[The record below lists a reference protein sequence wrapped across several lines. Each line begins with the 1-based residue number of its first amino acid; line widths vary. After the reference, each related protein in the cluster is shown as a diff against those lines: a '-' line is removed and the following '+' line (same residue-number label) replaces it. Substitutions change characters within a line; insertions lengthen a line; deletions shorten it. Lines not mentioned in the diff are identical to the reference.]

1 MIAVWL
7 ILQHECIGAFR
18 LTLASLS
25 LVLLLGVSWGTMGC
39 ESDPLLAPQSDDEEE
54 KGSYGLSSFPGDKA
68 DPGAHKK
75 SNPELF

>member
-1 MIAVWL
+1 MIMVWL
-7 ILQHECIGAFR
+7 IAQHAFIGKFR
-18 LTLASLS
+18 RPLASLS

-39 ESDPLLAPQSDDEEE
+39 ESDPLLAPQSDEKEE
-54 KGSYGLSSFPGDKA
+54 KGSYGFSSFPGDKA

>member
-1 MIAVWL
+1 MNSVRHAVQFEL
-7 ILQHECIGAFR
+7 IGRMRQP
-18 LTLASLS
+18 LASLG

-39 ESDPLLAPQSDDEEE
+39 ESDPLLAPQSDEKEE

>member
-1 MIAVWL
+1 MIVVWH
-7 ILQHECIGAFR
+7 IVQHGFIGAFR
-18 LTLASLS
+18 RPLASLS

-68 DPGAHKK
+68 DPWAHKK